1 MIARWLKASIFA
13 AIAIVAAL
21 QLHIVTG
28 NVFSFASDTVTFAV
42 WFVVV
47 EALALLASVAYE
59 RRRGGSQAQIDASLL
74 GVGIAVGP
82 LFKYLVA
89 PFLYEPFRSLRVYV
103 YFFGVYGA
111 LSLLSSLGA
120 RRRLVLRPYVGVLLA
135 ASATLALVANPS
147 GFQGAYP
154 QWIRAAKNAVWVG
167 ADTLPMAM
175 APVFNQ
181 TFDQPIAVRRDP
193 GDPTGLVVAERG
205 GRIKALT
212 TGALPEAP
220 ATVLLDLSVEVGEL
234 GEERGLSNV
243 VFHPRF
249 AGGEPYIY
257 VMYTAKKGAGSSN
270 RLSRFETARE
280 AGALRILRAS
290 ESVLIDQDDRDQ
302 LHNGGGMAFGPD
314 GFLYVGV
321 GDEGGYNDP
330 FGNAQRLDGGL
341 FSGILRLDVD
351 RRGEPV
357 SRPPARQP
365 AQGRTEG
372 YFVPNDNPFVDV
384 PGALGEFWAIGL
396 RNPFRL
402 AFDAQG
408 RLWTADVGQNNFE
421 EIDLVEKGDNLG
433 WSYREGPAPNNDSR
447 FKGTAPAPLQ
457 GRAKEPVYFYRH
469 SGATVCVIGGFVYE
483 GAARPSL
490 VGRYLYADLAGE
502 VYALSYE
509 GGAVSGV
516 ELIAIAPT
524 PGLGIA
530 GLFPVDDEVY
540 LTLLGG
546 ADGGATGRIMRLV
559 PRGTAGALAVD
570 VNRKVS
576 IEEKYATFCSRCH
589 GVNGRPVAAT
599 GGTTP
604 RDFSDA
610 AWSKGADDE
619 RLMRVIQEGGAAV
632 GLSAEMP
639 PWKGVLT
646 DEETSAMIVRIRRF
660 AAP

>member
-1 MIARWLKASIFA
+1 MMARWLKAVCFA
-13 AIAIVAAL
+13 AIAVVAAL

-28 NVFSFASDTVTFAV
+28 NVFSFAHDTVTFAA

-47 EALALLASVAYE
+47 EASALLACAAYE
-59 RRRGGSQAQIDASLL
+59 KRRGASPAQMDASLL

-103 YFFGVYGA
+103 YFFGVYG
-111 LSLLSSLGA
+111 LLTLLGSVGA
-120 RRRLVLRPYVGVLLA
+120 WRRFALRPYVGVLLVVSA
-135 ASATLALVANPS
+135 ALALAANPS

-167 ADTLPMAM
+167 ADSLPMAM
-175 APVFNQ
+175 APVFKQ
-181 TFDQPIAVRRDP
+181 TFDQPIAVRRVP
-193 GDPTGLVVAERG
+193 GNVMLLVVAERS
-205 GRIKALT
+205 GRIKSVA
-212 TGALPEAP
+212 TGVDPEEP
-220 ATVLLDLSVEVGEL
+220 ATVLLDVSAEVGEL

-243 VFHPRF
+243 VFHPNF
-249 AGGEPYIY
+249 TNGEPFVY
-257 VMYTAKKGAGSSN
+257 VMYTAKSGAGSTN
-270 RLSRFETARE
+270 RLSRFEA
-280 AGALRILRAS
+280 ALDGKVLKILRES
-290 ESVLIDQDDRDQ
+290 ERVLIDQDDRDQ

-365 AQGRTEG
+365 ERGRTAG
-372 YFVPNDNPFVDV
+372 YFIPTDNPFVDV

-402 AFDAQG
+402 AFDATG

-433 WSYREGPAPNNDSR
+433 WSYREGPAPNNESR
-447 FKGTAPAPLQ
+447 FAGKEPAPLI

-469 SGATVCVIGGFVYE
+469 SGATVCVIGGFVYA
-483 GAARPSL
+483 GRSLPSL

-509 GGAVSGV
+509 GGAVSRV
-516 ELIAIAPT
+516 ELIAIAPA

-530 GLFPVDDEVY
+530 GLFPDEDEVY
-540 LTLLGG
+540 VTLLGG

-559 PRGTAGALAVD
+559 PQGTAGAVAVAKDRD
-570 VNRKVS
+570 VP
-576 IEEKYATFCSRCH
+576 IEEKYATFCARCH
-589 GVNGRPVAAT
+589 GVSGKPVAAS
-599 GGTTP
+599 GSVMP
-604 RDFSDA
+604 RDFTDA
-610 AWSKGADDE
+610 AWSAGADDE
-619 RLMRVIQEGGAAV
+619 RLMRVIQDGGAAV
-632 GLSAEMP
+632 GLSPEMP

-646 DEETSAMIVRIRRF
+646 EAETRAMIGRIRKF
-660 AAP
+660 AGP